1 MDDVSVASPTFSEK
15 KTNLTSSERKYKYRA
30 NLTDEQKAA
39 TRESD
44 AARERLK
51 STPERLTP
59 KQIKEKRAVDSTW
72 QTWHRAQKCT
82 ENAVAVR
89 MGFKAKQT
97 QVEPVEGA
105 PTSLPTTPSKRTE
118 VI

>member
-1 MDDVSVASPTFSEK
+1 MTTIQISTMIAKNTFFSGNHYNIVEMDDVSVAWSTFSEK
-15 KTNLTSSERKYKYRA
+15 KANLTSSERKYKYRA

-59 KQIKEKRAVDSTW
+59 K
-72 QTWHRAQKCT
+72 
-82 ENAVAVR
+82 
-89 MGFKAKQT
+89 
-97 QVEPVEGA
+97 
-105 PTSLPTTPSKRTE
+105 
-118 VI
+118 